1 MKSFLKHTLFSVVF
15 LAGLMALLMVFSY
28 AFTPKDNTKEAGIDE
43 YTLNGVYAEPENTLD
58 VIFEGDSTS
67 YYGINPLEIWR
78 DTGITSYA
86 AGSPQQ
92 YLCYTRPI
100 LEKIYRTQTPKYVF
114 LEATSLFYRV
124 PFTAELKIRFDNTC
138 KIIRYHDRWKSLKW
152 DELFAPVRY
161 THRQREKGYHFETDI
176 APADTSDYIQ
186 PTDQKRRMYLRNRRD
201 FDAILELCQSHG
213 TQIILFS
220 MPNTTIWTMK
230 LHNGA
235 QAFADEMGLTY
246 LDLNM
251 HLDEMGFDWSHDTM
265 DHGNHLNVFGADK
278 VSKYLANYMRENLE
292 LTDHRSDDA
301 FSAWNEDPRDY
312 DQFKQEELRKA
323 RATKPEK

>member
-1 MKSFLKHTLFSVVF
+1 MKSFLKHTLCSVGF
-15 LAGLMALLMVFSY
+15 LAGLMALLMLFSY
-28 AFTPKDNTKEAGIDE
+28 VFTPKDNTREAGIDE

-78 DTGITSYA
+78 DSGITSYA
-86 AGSPQQ
+86 AGSPRQF
-92 YLCYTRPI
+92 LCYTRPI
-100 LEKIYRTQTPKYVF
+100 LEKIYQTQSPKYIF

-124 PFTAELKIRFDNTC
+124 PFTDELKIKFDNIC

-152 DELFAPVRY
+152 NELFAPVRY
-161 THRQREKGYHFETDI
+161 SQRQRDKGYHFETEI
-176 APADTSDYIQ
+176 LPADTEYYAQ
-186 PTDQKRRMYLRNRRD
+186 PTDQKKSVSFRNRRE
-201 FDAILELCQSHG
+201 FEAIMKLCQSHD
-213 TQIILFS
+213 TQIILIS
-220 MPNTTIWTMK
+220 MPNTTIWNMK
-230 LHNGA
+230 MHNGA

-251 HLDEMGFDWSHDTM
+251 HLDEMGFDWSHDSM

-278 VSKYLANYMRENLE
+278 VSKYLANYMRENLD

-301 FSAWNEDPRDY
+301 FSGWNDDLRDY
-312 DQFKQEELRKA
+312 DQFRREELRKA
-323 RATKPEK
+323 RKSKPEK